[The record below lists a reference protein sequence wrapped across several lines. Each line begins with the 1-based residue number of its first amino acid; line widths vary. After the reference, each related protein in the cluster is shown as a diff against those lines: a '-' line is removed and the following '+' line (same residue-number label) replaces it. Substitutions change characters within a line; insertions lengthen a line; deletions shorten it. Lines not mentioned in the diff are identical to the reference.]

1 MLKILKGKGESMTK
15 TMYKYGAIAALTLA
29 VLFSAWSW
37 HTAEVSKAV
46 TAAKA
51 SVEQTYRVSI
61 DEQRKRLVARSEAS
75 ERELKKQLTNNSR
88 SKDAEIKKLNT
99 DVASLRSS
107 LQSRPERT
115 ADSTT
120 SVPNSTGESSTKA
133 GATGL
138 QLSRPDAE
146 FLAGFSGF
154 SAELQAE
161 LRACI
166 KDYEDVKNQINNF
179 KIKLDK

>member
-1 MLKILKGKGESMTK
+1 MDTSL
-15 TMYKYGAIAALTLA
+15 YKYGAILALTLA

-37 HTAEVSKAV
+37 HTSEVSKAV

-75 ERELKKQLTNNSR
+75 EKALRNQLTNNSR

-115 ADSTT
+115 TDSTT
-120 SVPNSTGESSTKA
+120 SVSNSTGESPAKA

-138 QLSRPDAE
+138 QLSRPDAD
-146 FLAGFSGF
+146 FLARFSGF

-161 LRACI
+161 LKACL
-166 KDYEDVKNQINNF
+166 KDYEDVKNEINSF